1 MILRVLS
8 LLHIS
13 KSVLGFAGFSILFE
27 PFSTLLSCLLIFNAI
42 MLKIHS
48 DYLSLSPIENFSET
62 ETCLNIL
69 ISLSLLAGR
78 DIFVLFLQSLLHFC
92 QICSGLYWI
101 FTIFRAN
108 LCTIDEL
115 RVSQGKLYLN

>member
-13 KSVLGFAGFSILFE
+13 KSVLGFAGFSILIE

-42 MLKIHS
+42 MLEIHS
-48 DYLSLSPIENFSET
+48 VYLSSSPIENFSET

-69 ISLSLLAGR
+69 ISLY
-78 DIFVLFLQSLLHFC
+78 LF
-92 QICSGLYWI
+92 
-101 FTIFRAN
+101 
-108 LCTIDEL
+108 
-115 RVSQGKLYLN
+115 